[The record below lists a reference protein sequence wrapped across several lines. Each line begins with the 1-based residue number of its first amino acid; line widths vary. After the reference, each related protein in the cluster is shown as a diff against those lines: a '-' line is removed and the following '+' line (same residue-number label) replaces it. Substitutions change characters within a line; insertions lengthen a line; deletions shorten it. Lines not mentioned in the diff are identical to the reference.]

1 MRRRHLRDGRENP
14 NWYLRYADVLALVYF
29 LNCQSSEYPF
39 ATLGAKVGS
48 TFFLALHSLLKNP
61 LNRLLNCAL
70 LAHCAGDALIGT
82 SRISSISEED
92 AMLLALAAFFLGHI
106 LCLMH
111 QNKTR
116 LCMNEMGVA
125 KRFGVMAF
133 TFGSAYITQF
143 IASSASG
150 VLCYAIPIYALAL
163 GSMFVFACMQKNRAF
178 MSMVAALLYVLSDIG
193 IAMRALRLVK
203 EDSSWVLIALSSN
216 YLTWPKYY
224 MGQRTAVAL
233 AAHKPKD
240 EHPPTTT
247 SLPKNIL

>member
-150 VLCYAIPIYALAL
+150 VFCAPLRRVEYYSCWG
-163 GSMFVFACMQKNRAF
+163 GSP
-178 MSMVAALLYVLSDIG
+178 
-193 IAMRALRLVK
+193 
-203 EDSSWVLIALSSN
+203 DSSIC
-216 YLTWPKYY
+216 P
-224 MGQRTAVAL
+224 VAL
-233 AAHKPKD
+233 AHPSWEAAAEAD
-240 EHPPTTT
+240 EGVASIP
-247 SLPKNIL
+247 LA